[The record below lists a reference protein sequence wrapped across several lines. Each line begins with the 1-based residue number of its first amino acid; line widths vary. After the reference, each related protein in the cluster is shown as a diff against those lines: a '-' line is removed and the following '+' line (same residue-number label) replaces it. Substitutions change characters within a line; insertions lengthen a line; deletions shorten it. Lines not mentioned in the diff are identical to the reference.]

1 MNKYKKKGAPW
12 DCSKN
17 LDKSNGKPGNL
28 VLHKEFQ
35 AYSAGRLLLVSFV
48 FVPQEKILTVKL
60 ARLLGVGFSLFLQVK
75 VKDLL

>member
-1 MNKYKKKGAPW
+1 MNKYKKKGVPW

-28 VLHKEFQ
+28 VLHE
-35 AYSAGRLLLVSFV
+35 AYSAGRLLLVSLV
-48 FVPQEKILTVKL
+48 FVPQEKILKVKL
-60 ARLLGVGFSLFLQVK
+60 ARLLGVGFSVFLQVK